1 MRLLIVE
8 DSKIKIEWIRDILKE
23 KNIKYDEITYLN
35 GAYVKILD
43 SPDVYDG
50 IILDMQFPLYQDGEI
65 EGSAGEKLLKR
76 LKNKKINIPVL
87 GNSSIEFPSLTEYPC
102 LRGNTYGVFEPKVL
116 NDFLE
121 SL

>member
-23 KNIKYDEITYLN
+23 KNIEYDEITYLN
-35 GAYVKILD
+35 GACLKILD
-43 SPDVYDG
+43 EPKVYDG
-50 IILDMQFPLYQDGEI
+50 IILDMQFPIYKNGEI
-65 EGSAGEKLLKR
+65 DERAGEKLLKR
-76 LKNKKINIPVL
+76 LKHRKINIPVL
-87 GNSSIEFPSLTEYPC
+87 GNSSIDFQSLTEYPC

-116 NDFLE
+116 NNFLE